1 MATNLVINSSSMLK
15 LPEKATYL
23 KDQAAGVS
31 VVSIPVAH
39 AIDPL
44 VYLLGEFE
52 WLSALLTT
60 NIPTI
65 QFYKPDGSL
74 TAPEPRNFADGISI
88 HGKLVG
94 GATAVFVYNT
104 TEGSPDGLTWDI
116 IGEKGT
122 IKMDL
127 ERSALQ
133 MAEGK
138 LSLYQPPSAAGDEGI
153 YGVQKAGS
161 WTDVP
166 IEPHIAFGGI
176 GEVYSAF
183 AAGKRGFA
191 DFDEAVK
198 RHKMVD
204 AIFRSGEKGTRESYL

>member
-1 MATNLVINSSSMLK
+1 MATNLVINSATMMK

-23 KDQAAGVS
+23 RDQASGAS
-31 VVSIPVAH
+31 VVSIAVAH
-39 AIDPL
+39 SLDPI

-60 NIPTI
+60 SSPTI

-74 TAPEPRNFADGISI
+74 TAPEPRNFADCISI
-88 HGKLVG
+88 QGKLDG
-94 GATAVFVYNT
+94 GATVNFACNT
-104 TEGSPDGLTWDI
+104 TEGSPDGLNWDI

-127 ERSALQ
+127 DKSMLQ

-138 LSLYQPPSAAGDEGI
+138 MSLYQPPGAAGDEGI

-166 IEPHIAFGGI
+166 IEPHVAFGGI
-176 GEVYSAF
+176 GEVYNAF
-183 AAGKRGFA
+183 AEGKGGIV

>member
-1 MATNLVINSSSMLK
+1 MMK
-15 LPEKATYL
+15 LPDKAMYL
-23 KDQAAGVS
+23 KDQASGAS
-31 VVSIPVAH
+31 VVSIPIAH
-39 AIDPL
+39 SIDPL

-60 NIPTI
+60 NNPTI
-65 QFYKPDGSL
+65 QFYKSDGSL
-74 TAPEPRNFADGISI
+74 TAPEPRDFADGISI

-94 GATAVFVYNT
+94 GATAVIVFNT

-122 IKMDL
+122 VKMDL

-138 LSLYQPPSAAGDEGI
+138 MSLYQPTSAGAGEGV

-166 IEPHIAFGGI
+166 IKPHIAFGGI
-176 GEVYSAF
+176 GEVYNAF
-183 AAGKRGFA
+183 AEGKAGFA